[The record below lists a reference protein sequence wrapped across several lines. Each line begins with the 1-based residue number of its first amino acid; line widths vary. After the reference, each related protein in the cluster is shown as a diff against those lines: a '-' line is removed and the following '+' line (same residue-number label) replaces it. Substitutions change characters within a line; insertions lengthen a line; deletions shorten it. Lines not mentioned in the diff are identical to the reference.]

1 MSTNARTDSLS
12 EALFGKARRRI
23 LAALLGQPDEAIYLR
38 QLARVVGMGLGAV
51 QQEVRRLSEAGI
63 LLRIVRGHQVYYQA
77 NPECPIFNELRS
89 LILKTAGVGDVLAKA
104 LRPLAARI
112 RVALLFGSVVRGAE
126 RHGSDVDILVVGEV
140 SFAEVVAAVG
150 KTQLALGR
158 EVNPVVYPP
167 EEFRRKL
174 AAGHH
179 FLASVL
185 RSEKL
190 FLIGDQRELAR
201 LAEKR
206 VAD

>member
-1 MSTNARTDSLS
+1 MGRPAAGSWP
-12 EALFGKARRRI
+12 
-23 LAALLGQPDEAIYLR
+23 ALLGQPDEAIYLR

-104 LRPLAARI
+104 CRPLAARI

-167 EEFRRKL
+167 EEFRANWPPAIISL
-174 AAGHH
+174 P
-179 FLASVL
+179 AS
-185 RSEKL
+185 
-190 FLIGDQRELAR
+190 
-201 LAEKR
+201 
-206 VAD
+206 